1 MPSALKSF
9 NVEIG
14 SAPLEKFLITDF
26 PLARLDS
33 ITALCEI
40 VPQPKH
46 YLLKKIFVLKSKVS
60 GEVSERLKVQ
70 TWKVCAGET
79 SPGVRIPPSP
89 FF

>member
-40 VPQPKH
+40 D
-46 YLLKKIFVLKSKVS
+46 L
-60 GEVSERLKVQ
+60 SEGIVILPL
-70 TWKVCAGET
+70 
-79 SPGVRIPPSP
+79 SPCSSFEQ
-89 FF
+89 FFA